1 MNTDLIA
8 QLEKLSPTDRLV
20 SLESLAHDVKLEQL
34 APTMRLEILAMAKE
48 IEELKEDL
56 HKLILINR
64 DHSAFRNEILELQD
78 DRIKDLDIK
87 YFPF

>member
-34 APTMRLEILAMAKE
+34 APTMRIEILDMAKRKNDSKFT
-48 IEELKEDL
+48 IRHLTP
-56 HKLILINR
+56 
-64 DHSAFRNEILELQD
+64 Q
-78 DRIKDLDIK
+78 
-87 YFPF
+87 P